1 MSSALRLQINNSIVW
16 LNEEMEPYIMDK
28 DRYEEKN
35 LARKRA
41 ASVLIEIAN
50 NHKERIAE
58 LMKQREHSAA

>member
-1 MSSALRLQINNSIVW
+1 
-16 LNEEMEPYIMDK
+16 MDK

-50 NHKERIAE
+50 SHKERIAE